1 MKAQTL
7 IAQSKTI
14 IIKIGSALLVD
25 AQKGLNKEWLA
36 ALAEDIVALKK
47 SGKSVLVVTS
57 GAIAM
62 GRNAMGLDHSTPSS
76 SVALELKQG
85 AAAVGQIAL
94 MQSYINAF
102 AAHGVNVAQILLT
115 PADTENRRSHLNARA
130 TIHALLE
137 KNIIPVVNEND
148 TVSTTEIRFG
158 DNDRLAARVAQ
169 MIGADL
175 LIQLST
181 TDGLYTADPRIDPS
195 AEHVPVVEKL
205 SHEHTAMAGDALAGV
220 STGGM
225 KSKIEAAR
233 IATESGVHMMIAKG
247 TEAHALKHVCDG
259 SAKLTVFLA
268 SELPRNARKKW
279 IAAHVKPKGTIYLD
293 DGACKALIGGKSLL
307 PAGIKN
313 VEGEFDRGD
322 AVKIANM
329 QGGTVGLGI
338 STYDAESTRKIA
350 GRKSAEIAQILGYSR
365 GDELI
370 HRDDLVLNG

>member
-1 MKAQTL
+1 
-7 IAQSKTI
+7 
-14 IIKIGSALLVD
+14 
-25 AQKGLNKEWLA
+25 
-36 ALAEDIVALKK
+36 
-47 SGKSVLVVTS
+47 
-57 GAIAM
+57 
-62 GRNAMGLDHSTPSS
+62 
-76 SVALELKQG
+76 
-85 AAAVGQIAL
+85 
-94 MQSYINAF
+94 
-102 AAHGVNVAQILLT
+102 
-115 PADTENRRSHLNARA
+115 
-130 TIHALLE
+130 
-137 KNIIPVVNEND
+137 
-148 TVSTTEIRFG
+148 
-158 DNDRLAARVAQ
+158 
-169 MIGADL
+169 
-175 LIQLST
+175 
-181 TDGLYTADPRIDPS
+181 
-195 AEHVPVVEKL
+195 
-205 SHEHTAMAGDALAGV
+205 
-220 STGGM
+220 
-225 KSKIEAAR
+225 
-233 IATESGVHMMIAKG
+233 MMIAKG

-329 QGGTVGLGI
+329 QGGTVGMGI